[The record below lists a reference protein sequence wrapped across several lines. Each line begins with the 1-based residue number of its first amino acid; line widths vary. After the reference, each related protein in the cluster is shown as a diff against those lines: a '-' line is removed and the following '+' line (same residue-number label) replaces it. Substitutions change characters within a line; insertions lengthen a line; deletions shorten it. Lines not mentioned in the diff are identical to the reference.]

1 MKKEDYEKLEKEVG
15 KDALHEFATFMTNVL
30 ADMGDTR
37 AIILKDL
44 EQIKH
49 NQNIIVS
56 NLLNMNNKQL
66 RKTDN
71 FLKQLN
77 KLLSDYVKENKL
89 KEKNF
94 NF

>member
-1 MKKEDYEKLEKEVG
+1 MKKEDFERLEKEVG
-15 KDALHEFATFMTNVL
+15 KDKLHEFATFMTNVL

-44 EQIKH
+44 EHIKN
-49 NQNIIVS
+49 NQNIITS
-56 NLLNMNNKQL
+56 NLLSMNNKQL

>member
-1 MKKEDYEKLEKEVG
+1 
-15 KDALHEFATFMTNVL
+15 MTNVL